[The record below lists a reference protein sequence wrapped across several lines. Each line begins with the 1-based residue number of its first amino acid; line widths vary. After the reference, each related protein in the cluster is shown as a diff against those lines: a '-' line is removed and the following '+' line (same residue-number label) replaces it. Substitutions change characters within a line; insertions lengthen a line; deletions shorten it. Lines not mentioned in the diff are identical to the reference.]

1 MADLI
6 RDSAFGHI
14 VRLISKNRVFQ
25 YPEEKDLSVWES
37 SLSVEKSAQMAVSGR
52 IGPNVEIPQP
62 ISSASS
68 QTQTPGDTDDP
79 STADGPTEKDVDD
92 VPTDLESPLRND
104 SSEKDIDNMPTD
116 TDGTDLRA
124 RTHTSASG
132 PPLAELVNT
141 ISGVRVDPE
150 KGQDVHVVDWYGPD
164 DPEVSRTQSSGT

>member
-1 MADLI
+1 MADII

-14 VRLISKNRVFQ
+14 VRLITKNRVFQ

-52 IGPNVEIPQP
+52 IGADVDIPQP
-62 ISSASS
+62 ISSTSS
-68 QTQTPGDTDDP
+68 TTQAADDTGDRP
-79 STADGPTEKDVDD
+79 AAVGPTEKDIENII
-92 VPTDLESPLRND
+92 PTDDSADTLPND
-104 SSEKDIDNMPTD
+104 PTEKDIDNIHTGP
-116 TDGTDLRA
+116 DGTDLRA
-124 RTHTSASG
+124 RTHTSSSG

-164 DPEVSRTQSSGT
+164 DPEVRG